1 MEHLKSALPVI
12 AGSLRHIPDLPDISW
27 EILVC
32 TVILV
37 LIVKGLTILK
47 SVKSLDK
54 TCSAHKA
61 IFREC
66 SENTEPMTRA
76 KEALRPPGVEASPP
90 QLQTLCLSTLN
101 AMMNRSSFLSTEDFL
116 QKAQK
121 SQLAQFSQVTHGKLI
136 LTVSEK
142 NRGQLQKKIMNDM
155 NKNTHFPES
164 PEIFIQEIVRWKLR
178 VQEKEKEKTRLEQS
192 NTKMEQILNEKCN
205 HLTSEAEH
213 LLKAILL
220 LDLLRDH
227 VDDGNLKAQQ

>member
-1 MEHLKSALPVI
+1 
-12 AGSLRHIPDLPDISW
+12 
-27 EILVC
+27 
-32 TVILV
+32 
-37 LIVKGLTILK
+37 
-47 SVKSLDK
+47 
-54 TCSAHKA
+54 
-61 IFREC
+61 
-66 SENTEPMTRA
+66 MTRA
-76 KEALRPPGVEASPP
+76 KEALRPPGVEVSPR

-101 AMMNRSSFLSTEDFL
+101 AMINRSSFLSTADFL

-121 SQLAQFSQVTHGKLI
+121 SQLVQFSQETHGKPI

-142 NRGQLQKKIMNDM
+142 NREQLQKKIMNDM

-178 VQEKEKEKTRLEQS
+178 VQEKEKKKTRVEQS
-192 NTKMEQILNEKCN
+192 NTKMEQILKDKCN

>member
-1 MEHLKSALPVI
+1 MESLRSALLVI
-12 AGSLRHIPDLPDISW
+12 AGSLRHIPDLPNISW

-32 TVILV
+32 TVMLV

-47 SVKSLDK
+47 SAKSLDK
-54 TCSAHKA
+54 MYSVHKV

-76 KEALRPPGVEASPP
+76 KEALRPPGVEVSPP
-90 QLQTLCLSTLN
+90 RLQTLCLSTLN
-101 AMMNRSSFLSTEDFL
+101 TMMNRSFLSTVDFL

-121 SQLAQFSQVTHGKLI
+121 SQLSQLSQVAHGKPI

-142 NRGQLQKKIMNDM
+142 NGGQLQKKIINDM

-164 PEIFIQEIVRWKLR
+164 PEIFIQEIVRWKQT
-178 VQEKEKEKTRLEQS
+178 VQEKKEKTWLEK
-192 NTKMEQILNEKCN
+192 NTQMEQILNDKCN

-227 VDDGNLKAQQ
+227 VDDGTLKAQQ